1 MLARGDRVRTGPEA
15 TKPEGS
21 TRERLLEAGIR
32 LFAERGFKAVSV
44 GDIEQAVGLV
54 PRRGALYRH
63 FASKEALLAAAVE
76 TYLASV
82 AEARAEYA
90 GAAVGEGASA
100 RDVGA
105 FILAEMDRQQQITQ
119 VLERDGDRLV
129 QLRDRFRDEVSDQ
142 GYRGMAEILRA
153 WIGARSERADED
165 AIDGLAV
172 LLLGALVNVRRSTWT
187 LGAAPLGLDD
197 DALLDSWAELCEATV
212 ATGGRS

>member
-1 MLARGDRVRTGPEA
+1 MGTGPDE

-90 GAAVGEGASA
+90 GATVGEGASA

-129 QLRDRFRDEVSDQ
+129 QLRDRFREEVSDQ
-142 GYRGMAEILRA
+142 GYRGMAEILRG
-153 WIGARSERADED
+153 WLGARPVRAGQD

-187 LGAAPLGLDD
+187 LGAPPLGLDD

>member
-1 MLARGDRVRTGPEA
+1 MRTGPEA